1 MSKLTTHFG
10 HIDTY
15 VSYFNGAIFLLVF
28 GYPLIIVFSV
38 VYYKKKS
45 QNLALSSSN
54 FTDAYDIVQKV
65 RYLKVLIDSFLA
77 NNKNSKNGK
86 SDGTKKNEI
95 LLKGYIMIHEQTCT
109 DDDCPLKIFMESS
122 GQYMVQKNT
131 LLHYM
136 SIVFNE
142 SVKKFPTS
150 KLITMTYVQYNYE
163 KKYNLNTAR
172 VQLQKLEKSQNNLS
186 EDFIIYTIKQTIT
199 SMNNNKLNRSLSNED
214 DNMKLEDTAELK
226 FKRCNNL

>member
-1 MSKLTTHFG
+1 M
-10 HIDTY
+10 
-15 VSYFNGAIFLLVF
+15 
-28 GYPLIIVFSV
+28 IIVFSV
-38 VYYKKKS
+38 IYYKKKS
-45 QNLALSSSN
+45 QNLALSTSN

-77 NNKNSKNGK
+77 NNKNSKSGK

-109 DDDCPLKIFMESS
+109 DEDCPLKKFMENP

-142 SVKKFPTS
+142 AVKKFPTS

-172 VQLQKLEKSQNNLS
+172 VQLQKLEKCQNTLS
-186 EDFIIYTIKQTIT
+186 EDFVIFTIKQTIT
-199 SMNNNKLNRSLSNED
+199 SINNNKLNRSMSNED
-214 DNMKLEDTAELK
+214 DSMKIEDTAELK
-226 FKRCNNL
+226 FKRCIFL